1 MPEIELEGNNNE
13 PPIYEQEFYEMI
25 GKGIASGD
33 YSISGNL
40 KIYLKHVFNNGCP
53 AANSKAVYQAY
64 LLYSVCVNLVEYR
77 KYFNTDDEFYSNLYM
92 PYVYHILS
100 EETADFR
107 KMMLALESKAYS
119 HISEKAATII
129 DFSLVLHN
137 ISKHIIK
144 SDTQQIFFKT
154 TFIEISPTELDRA
167 SDYFFSSLQYIYY
180 NYIKSKTTGVIP
192 IDSLLEVKN
201 AICIKNESR
210 YTIYDHGLRSYQI
223 QRICSKSDTLRT
235 ISENFDELKTSIIS
249 NRLLYILK
257 SSYFPEMKDEK
268 ALLLKANSSDFNL
281 AVLETEVPL
290 ICRLLRAIHI
300 KSDTS
305 IHLNNPTIM
314 YIKESLYSTINDW
327 MLTRMSKDSSQ
338 EISAALSVSLS
349 KEILTGS
356 YVDPQSL
363 LQIEFS
369 GNVFATQFQRFII
382 LMLERIMDNSG
393 EHN

>member
-1 MPEIELEGNNNE
+1 MPEIQLEENKS
-13 PPIYEQEFYEMI
+13 PIYEQEFYELI
-25 GKGIASGD
+25 GKRIAGGD
-33 YSISGNL
+33 YTISYNL
-40 KIYLKHVFNNGCP
+40 KMYLKHVSNNGCP
-53 AANSKAVYQAY
+53 AAHSKAVFQAY
-64 LLYSVCVNLVEYR
+64 LLYSVCINLVEYR
-77 KYFNTDDEFYSNLYM
+77 KYFNDDSDFYSELYM

-154 TFIEISPTELDRA
+154 TFIEIAPTELDRA

-201 AICIKNESR
+201 AICAKNESR

-223 QRICSKSDTLRT
+223 QRICSKSDTLRS
-235 ISENFDELKTSIIS
+235 ISENFDTLKSSIIS

-257 SSYFPEMKDEK
+257 SLYFPEIKDEK
-268 ALLLKANSSDFNL
+268 ALLLKVNSSDFNISM
-281 AVLETEVPL
+281 LETEVPL

-300 KSDTS
+300 KSDTTIQLSNPS
-305 IHLNNPTIM
+305 IM
-314 YIKESLYSTINDW
+314 FIKESLYSTINDW
-327 MLTRMSKDSSQ
+327 MATRMTEDSSQ

-349 KEILTGS
+349 KELLTGS
-356 YVDPQSL
+356 YIDPQSL
-363 LQIEFS
+363 LQIKFDS
-369 GNVFATQFQRFII
+369 KVFATQFQKFII
-382 LMLERIMDNSG
+382 LILEQIMNKSGDDN
-393 EHN
+393 